1 MSLQFTK
8 YLITGALGTLT
19 HYTIM
24 WCLVSMAWSPT
35 IATGM
40 GALSGALINYVFCR
54 TIVFNKIPND
64 QLMVNRVS
72 TVGSSIRFLVV
83 AALLA
88 VINSVYFYLLFHTTK
103 SIVIAQLL
111 STAFVLPV
119 GYVMNKRWSFAQTQ
133 HTLAGPIL

>member
-8 YLITGALGTLT
+8 YLISGALGTLT

-24 WCLVSMAWSPT
+24 WCLVSMAWSPI

-54 TIVFNKIPND
+54 TIVFYKNPTN
-64 QLMVNRVS
+64 QLMVNRVN
-72 TVGSSIRFLVV
+72 TAGSFIRFLVV
-83 AALLA
+83 AAILA
-88 VINSVYFYLLFHTTK
+88 VINSIYFYLLFHTTNC
-103 SIVIAQLL
+103 IVIAQLL
-111 STAFVLPV
+111 STACVLPV

-133 HTLAGPIL
+133 HILPDPIL

>member
-1 MSLQFTK
+1 
-8 YLITGALGTLT
+8 
-19 HYTIM
+19 
-24 WCLVSMAWSPT
+24 
-35 IATGM
+35 
-40 GALSGALINYVFCR
+40 
-54 TIVFNKIPND
+54 
-64 QLMVNRVS
+64 MVNRVS